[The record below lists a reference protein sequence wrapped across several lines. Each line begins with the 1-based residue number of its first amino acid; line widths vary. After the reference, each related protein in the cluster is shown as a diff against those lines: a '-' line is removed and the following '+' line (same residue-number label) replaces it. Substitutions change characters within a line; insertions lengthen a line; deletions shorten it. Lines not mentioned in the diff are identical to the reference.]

1 MANSTSSLTNNN
13 LAECLLKDKYNDC
26 KSSLEYISAKDGL
39 QTFRCVSFCKKNYEK
54 KFDDLAKRF
63 EKHASVDG
71 DTKKF
76 CLMLQKDVYPNEYT
90 EE

>member
-39 QTFRCVSFCKKNYEK
+39 LTFRCVDCKKTYEE
-54 KFDDLAKRF
+54 KFDDLPKRF
-63 EKHASVDG
+63 KKHIS
-71 DTKKF
+71 
-76 CLMLQKDVYPNEYT
+76 
-90 EE
+90 

>member
-39 QTFRCVSFCKKNYEK
+39 LTFRCVDCKKTYEK
-54 KFDDLAKRF
+54 SLMTYPRDLKNI
-63 EKHASVDG
+63 SVDG
-71 DTKKF
+71 DTKTF
-76 CLMLQKDVYPNEYT
+76 CLMLHKGVYPNEYT
-90 EE
+90 EG